1 MKKFLF
7 ILLLFSQSGIFAQRV
22 KAPAWEQAA
31 TPYALNDIGEE
42 YEVRIATKNEKDS
55 FDINSYKV
63 QLFADMSEIGPWIKD
78 STQSDDLLYLR
89 APGAFAIDLR
99 AGSFVYHD
107 VTGTTSVFTEP
118 DFIVRVV
125 HPRSGSIYYKYV
137 WESCHDQENNYRPYM
152 VAELVHLW
160 GQTCIIVSA
169 CGENPFINA
178 CSNQELSGLWDVF
191 KPVRQIK

>member
-42 YEVRIATKNEKDS
+42 YHITRSLRVNDSLESEVYDSRI
-55 FDINSYKV
+55 
-63 QLFADMSEIGPWIKD
+63 LADLSDLALWIKD
-78 STQSDDLLYLR
+78 STMSDDILYLR
-89 APGAFAIDLR
+89 APGSFAIDLR
-99 AGSFVYHD
+99 YGIFVYHD
-107 VTGTTSVFTEP
+107 DSGTTSVFQDP
-118 DFIVRVV
+118 IKIIRVE
-125 HPRSGSIYYKYV
+125 HRRSSSIYYKYI
-137 WESCHDQENNYRPYM
+137 WGDCHDEKNNYVPEM
-152 VAELVHLW
+152 VVELVHRY
-160 GQTCIIVSA
+160 GKTCIIATA